1 MSIRSQRTALVTTL
15 LSKINAATVAPMTTN
30 QLLEQSALHLMLDK
44 VLASD
49 PLIADA
55 MALLGAV
62 SATELEN
69 MLQENDGWD
78 AYLALVGDTGK
89 RWEIIANAN
98 ARAAIAGSSAA
109 VWYLGTITSDAFDHF
124 IGIPVMRSALFGS
137 STARATILG
146 SSTLR
151 AFLLGTPTASNLT
164 LAIADADMRTAMFA
178 DATTRTAMVASSTI
192 MDAVWA
198 NTTARDA
205 AFNDANMRAAAAGS
219 ATAVTSLMT
228 NATARQ
234 AAWANANMAAAL
246 AGSATALGVIDDTQ
260 AHMDEALSA
269 TYSTMRSALITDA
282 TARSTI
288 AASGTWMR
296 RCVAVS
302 GFIAAAFA
310 DAGFLAAWR
319 AGTGLT
325 AAEIPTLATSSASLT
340 ESTFYAG
347 NEGWKACDST
357 PGTTAWWASAAAPQW
372 LKYDFGSGKA
382 VHLHSLVLE
391 RGSSTGVMINA
402 FTLEGSDNN
411 STWTTVLTSNAA
423 NAAGSQVFAP
433 AVSVGY
439 RYYRLTATSTHSST
453 PSLGNFDLK
462 GFEVQ

>member
-1 MSIRSQRTALVTTL
+1 MPTIREQRDALVSALTTQ
-15 LSKINAATVAPMTTN
+15 IGAGTVGSMTQA
-30 QLLEQSALHLMLDK
+30 QLLNQSALHIMLDK
-44 VLASD
+44 VAATD
-49 PLIADA
+49 PMVADA
-55 MALLGAV
+55 AALLGAV
-62 SATELEN
+62 TASEL
-69 MLQENDGWD
+69 NDLLVQAQAQTAFDTAINTAGSR
-78 AYLALVGDTGK
+78 AEILANSV
-89 RWEIIANAN
+89 
-98 ARAAIAGSSAA
+98 ARTAIAGSTRAVQRLTTSA
-109 VWYLGTITSDAFDHF
+109 TFDAFLADST
-124 IGIPVMRSALFGS
+124 MRTALFGS
-137 STARATILG
+137 STARAAILA

-151 AFLLGTPTASNLT
+151 AFLLGTPTAGNVT
-164 LAIADADMRTAMFA
+164 LAIADTDMRAAMYA

-205 AFNDANMRAAAAGS
+205 AFNDTNMRAAAAGS
-219 ATAVTSLMT
+219 ATAVTSLMA

-260 AHMDEALSA
+260 AHMDEALSS

-319 AGTGLT
+319 SGTGLT

-357 PGTTAWWASAAAPQW
+357 PGTTAWWASSAAPQW
-372 LKYDFGSGKA
+372 IKYDFGSGKS

-402 FTLEGSDNN
+402 FTLEGSNDN
-411 STWTTVLTSNAA
+411 SAWTTVMTGNAA
-423 NAAGSQVFAP
+423 NATGSQVFAP

-453 PSLGNFDLK
+453 PSLGNFDVK